1 MFKQLFIRATD
12 SGLLWLGQPS
22 EANRRLFG
30 DANIAMTTVPSS
42 YEAICA
48 IAAARSEGKPL
59 PVVFVDSEI
68 ARRDRDC
75 LVQTLRKVKDF
86 DDAFL
91 VLFGQQHKD
100 DIAKSYD
107 QIIASS
113 SELLSG
119 SDIVFVT
126 SQQTL
131 GKAIP
136 EGMKETGRVLLLE
149 NNSTR
154 RLIAQGLLKS
164 LTIEHRILDDIPS
177 SFDTSEYGV
186 VLISH
191 EMLDLPGAAKIL
203 QSPVRKVLMGAES
216 REGFETISIPLREK
230 ELVKLFRAS
239 SAVADSAS
247 TALAQGASQSIPNG
261 FAVNID
267 EIIARLGVSR
277 DIVFMVLNTYLKDLD
292 NQLRK
297 LSDAIDSRE
306 PKAVKSVAHLIKGA
320 GLNVGAHELSDF
332 ASSLEKQALAEF
344 ELEKISTATVT
355 KAEQLFDAVQNI
367 KQHLNEYVTEEATH
381 G

>member
-1 MFKQLFIRATD
+1 
-12 SGLLWLGQPS
+12 
-22 EANRRLFG
+22 
-30 DANIAMTTVPSS
+30 MTTVPSS

-48 IAAARSEGKPL
+48 IAAARSEGKPI

-216 REGFETISIPLREK
+216 REGFETIGIPLREK